1 MSAWRCRCS
10 RSIYYSMHCAHTY
23 TWLFSPLTDGT
34 SAIQQGSCENHPV
47 NINPFAANQHL
58 ISASIPSEPP
68 VKQSFLFSD
77 MHTAYS
83 INSSLFPLCESLGER
98 SAIYKTKKVCV
109 YTITHC
115 RLIILLAVL

>member
-1 MSAWRCRCS
+1 MRGGVGAAAAYIIRC
-10 RSIYYSMHCAHTY
+10 IAH

-83 INSSLFPLCESLGER
+83 INSSLFPLCEALGER
-98 SAIYKTKKVCV
+98 SAIYKTKKCV
-109 YTITHC
+109 YTQ
-115 RLIILLAVL
+115 